1 MSSPLSIHVKRMG
14 KILKRGAEDQIEEA
28 GREFKAA
35 QSLYDMFLSPLFKT
49 QFDFA
54 HAYKTAR
61 EMFGSSKVRFV
72 AIDGS
77 QDQRLMAGLAVFWG
91 GAYASSGTIEFRPD
105 HPPKVLYHTGFV
117 ERGSGV
123 SSCVPI
129 YVDRIQKM
137 DQTVT
142 AFTEPGQTTIKMPLT
157 DQAVVDNSSIAGW
170 IMAFSELYLAYKT
183 VKEEDVGIILL
194 DRSLSGTWTSLMY
207 DTSKRANWK
216 TDGAL
221 HGFEIDGVPIDVNE
235 IGYGRY
241 YLYNPL
247 LQIPPA
253 RGDYL
258 RYSVIYLLQNTG
270 NSMTPRDICMKL
282 NIKDED
288 RRERV
293 EKYLEKAVEEDY
305 LTESGGHYSIDP
317 RYLEA
322 WNRLKKLVVTI
333 GEHIFKTDSGN
344 PMQIKKGISS
354 QWLTTQ
360 DLAFLCLYCLYMLIE
375 ECWNRNVLLIGITKD
390 TTARDFKSHVIPIC
404 SNEGIWKIDKEQ
416 LNFPSTDRML
426 LQAVSLFNYDKITV
440 PWSLIEYDAAFTT
453 IVPEFEKHRKGYVSG
468 AVKNH
473 IIAERLF
480 LKTYVQLEKSDRDP
494 QLRSNVL
501 FIDRLVYPDYDLS
514 NLHCFKH
521 EYGGAVEP
529 IQPIFYRDN
538 SAVNKVQNLVMIT
551 LKSMSARNIPDLFGH
566 NKPLFIADKISKA
579 QRFKIKGLI
588 DTVSHLLMNNRKLR
602 HSSFYMN
609 TFRERRAEIEYTR
622 RGS

>member
-1 MSSPLSIHVKRMG
+1 MG
-14 KILKRGAEDQIEEA
+14 NILKRGAEDQIEEA

-35 QSLYDMFLSPLFKT
+35 QSLYDMFLSQLFKT

-54 HAYKTAR
+54 YAYKTAR

-91 GAYASSGTIEFRPD
+91 GAYASSGTVEFRSD

-142 AFTEPGQTTIKMPLT
+142 AFTEPGQTTITMPLT

-170 IMAFSELYLAYKT
+170 IMTFSELYLAYKT

-221 HGFEIDGVPIDVNE
+221 HGFEIDGVPIDINE
-235 IGYGRY
+235 MGYGRC

-258 RYSVIYLLQNTG
+258 RYAVIYLLQNTG
-270 NSMTPRDICMKL
+270 DSMNPRDICIQL
-282 NIKDED
+282 NIEDDD

-293 EKYLEKAVEEDY
+293 KKYLEKAVEEDY
-305 LTESGGHYSIDP
+305 LTESGGHYSINP

-333 GEHIFKTDSGN
+333 GEQIFKTDSGN

-375 ECWNRNVLLIGITKD
+375 ECWNRTVLLVGITKD

-404 SNEGIWKIDKEQ
+404 SNEGIWKIDTEQ

-426 LQAVSLFNYDKITV
+426 LQAVSLFNHDKIPV

-453 IVPEFEKHRKGYVSG
+453 IVPEFEKQRKGYVSG

-473 IIAERLF
+473 VIAERLF
-480 LKTYVQLEKSDRDP
+480 LKTYVQLDKSDRDP

-514 NLHCFKH
+514 NLYHFKH

-538 SAVNKVQNLVMIT
+538 SAVNTVQNLVMIT
-551 LKSMSARNIPDLFGH
+551 LKSMSARSIPDLFGH

-622 RGS
+622 GGS